1 MFLDVWIFKASGV
14 FFESCSCHE
23 DHQLLCPSEATNR
36 TDEETSEK
44 ARVEVRLYFLF
55 FGHPQNAK
63 DPGTFMKNSMVGFVC
78 FHLHFLSL
86 HPEAMKPGANPWERC
101 LTSAGRNVA
110 TCWGWVKTEW
120 TKALMMGV
128 IYV

>member
-1 MFLDVWIFKASGV
+1 
-14 FFESCSCHE
+14 
-23 DHQLLCPSEATNR
+23 
-36 TDEETSEK
+36 
-44 ARVEVRLYFLF
+44 
-55 FGHPQNAK
+55 
-63 DPGTFMKNSMVGFVC
+63 MVGFVC